1 MDGRELGRHLRHTP
15 LEGLWRRA
23 LDDCTSA
30 ACHGPPGPPYT
41 AEDIRFTQ
49 KGDVL
54 YAFVGAWP
62 ESRVAKIRSLSTASA
77 QVTGA
82 RVTNITLLGYGGK
95 LTWTQDVQGLSVN
108 LPETAPSQHAV
119 ALKIHGIPPT

>member
-1 MDGRELGRHLRHTP
+1 VNS
-15 LEGLWRRA
+15 EGIFATRPWRIYGEGASTTAPPPR
-23 LDDCTSA
+23 TY
-30 ACHGPPGPPYT
+30 GPPGPPYT

-62 ESRVAKIRSLSTASA
+62 ESRVAKIKSLSTASP
-77 QVTGA
+77 QVAGA
-82 RVTNITLLGYGGK
+82 KVTNITLLGHGGK
-95 LTWTQDVQGLSVN
+95 LTWTHDAQGLSVN

-119 ALKIHGIPPT
+119 TLKIHGLPTT